1 MSLEIIMIGV
11 VVFVASLLQGVFG
24 FAFMLVALPF
34 FSYFMS
40 IKIAV
45 PLLSLLFV
53 LSSLIMTLRLRGEFA
68 YRSVLPLLV
77 GALFGIPV
85 GIYFIIAFSEGLIKT
100 TLGVL
105 LIAYSLY
112 SLFVKK
118 VPFRFPE
125 RTGYLFGFFA
135 GALGGAF
142 NIMGPPVVFYVS
154 TQKWSKENI
163 VGSLQFFFLLT
174 GLLVVVFHIV
184 VGNVTKEMTKTFL
197 ELLPAA
203 LTGLFAGLHIFRRM
217 NEDVYRKGLFVLL
230 IIMGILLLI
239 RR

>member
-1 MSLEIIMIGV
+1 MNFEVILIGV
-11 VVFVASLLQGVFG
+11 VVFIASLLQGVFG
-24 FAFMLVALPF
+24 CAFMLVALPF
-34 FSYFMS
+34 LSYFMS
-40 IKIAV
+40 IKVAV

-53 LSSLIMTLRLRGEFA
+53 LSSLIMTLRLRGEFS
-68 YRSVLPLLV
+68 YRSVLPLLI

-85 GIYFIIAFSEGLIKT
+85 GIYFIVAFSEGLIKA

-112 SLFVKK
+112 SLFVKE
-118 VPFRFPE
+118 VPFCLPG

-142 NIMGPPVVFYVS
+142 NITGPPVVFYVS
-154 TQKWSKENI
+154 TQKWSKANI

-174 GLLVVVFHIV
+174 GLFVVAFHVV
-184 VGNVTKEMTKTFL
+184 VGNITREMTKTFL
-197 ELLPAA
+197 ELLPAT
-203 LTGLFAGLHIFRRM
+203 LTGLFAGLHIFKRI
-217 NEDVYRKGLFVLL
+217 NEDSYRKGLFILL
-230 IIMGILLLI
+230 VIMGIMLLI

>member
-1 MSLEIIMIGV
+1 
-11 VVFVASLLQGVFG
+11 
-24 FAFMLVALPF
+24 MLVALPCL
-34 FSYFMS
+34 SYFMS
-40 IKIAV
+40 IKVAV

-53 LSSLIMTLRLRGEFA
+53 LSSLIMTFQLRGKFA
-68 YRSVLPLLV
+68 YRSVMPLLI

-100 TLGVL
+100 TLGIL
-105 LIAYSLY
+105 LIAYSVY
-112 SLFVKK
+112 SLSVKK

-125 RTGYLFGFFA
+125 WTGYLFGFSA

-154 TQKWSKENI
+154 TQKWSKANI

-174 GLLVVVFHIV
+174 GLFVVAFHVV
-184 VGNVTKEMTKTFL
+184 VGNVTREMTKTFL
-197 ELLPAA
+197 ELLPAT
-203 LTGLFAGLHIFRRM
+203 LTGLFAGLHIFKRM
-217 NEDVYRKGLFVLL
+217 NEDSYRRGLFILL
-230 IIMGILLLI
+230 IIMGIMLLI